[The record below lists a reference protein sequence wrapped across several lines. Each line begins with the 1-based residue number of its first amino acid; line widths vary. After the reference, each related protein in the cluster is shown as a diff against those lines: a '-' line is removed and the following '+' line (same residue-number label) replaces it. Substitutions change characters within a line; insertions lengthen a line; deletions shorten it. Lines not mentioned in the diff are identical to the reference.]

1 MTSSRTNGEG
11 PHTKRSILNLPLAS
25 KETRFTERLLPDP
38 LTPTPSALVAV
49 QGSAPSLLR
58 RSRQVGEGAHF
69 SYTTPLPLEFP
80 YSLEGSAEEE
90 EIEAKEENSE
100 DERKR
105 VEAMSPEEK
114 ENFAMERAK
123 KQMEKVERLMRPYEI
138 LPEMISELAN
148 ENDFDHLKGY
158 LPKGRTSQFF
168 PSARIL
174 GYSKKCLQDCIP
186 DLDIGDLDIWL
197 KEHAKKD
204 GPDVYTSGPMAKTPS
219 KDDKAAI
226 ARYEMSD
233 FLSGRLLGLQLPQ
246 LIDSDVEHG
255 AERGVAEAQHQ
266 RVVRNREGSPE
277 SSKERWERASSTLEK
292 RRKGQPKEYS
302 GYAPWSNAYSG
313 HQFGQWAGQ
322 LGDGRAITLMET
334 YNTKTNERF
343 EIQLK
348 GAGRTPYSRFADG
361 LAVLFSSVREF
372 LASEAM
378 HGLGIPTSRALCLTS
393 LRDISVRREQRNP
406 AAITARLAPIWVRVG
421 SFEHHA
427 IRGEW
432 ESVRMLGEFTCE
444 VGYGWKDVKGE
455 GAKPWAR
462 RLIKECIIRN
472 AKTIA
477 LWQTYGFMHGVMN
490 TDNISLLGLT
500 IDYGPYGFMDIFDR
514 HTICNKSDSE
524 GRYAFHMQPTA
535 AMFVME
541 QLTASLS
548 AIVGFEQKHSRS
560 PRPGELVALSE
571 DEINELGKQTK
582 EEIWSEMKTLFMD
595 TVIEYWQ
602 SAWRKRL
609 ALTENREDDRY
620 SLIEPLTDLMDG
632 YLDMTHILRK
642 LSHLPDFVQGLD
654 ENDQE
659 GIDKFV
665 DSWANWEND
674 LPSYV
679 RDDRKKAAVKWV
691 QTYVKRLHQER
702 NSNNTSIEETRSQI
716 KKDLQRANPSFT
728 LRNWVADEVIERLQ
742 NGDDTEFLQ
751 KILTMCLHPF
761 EPWGEEKR
769 EEQAEEERLC
779 SIGTLLT
786 TNMPS
791 CSS

>member
-1 MTSSRTNGEG
+1 MTSRTTNGEG
-11 PHTKRSILNLPLAS
+11 SLSKRSILNLPLAP
-25 KETRFTERLLPDP
+25 KGTRFTERLLPDP

-49 QGSAPSLLR
+49 EESAPSLLR

-69 SYTTPLPLEFP
+69 SYTTPLALEFP
-80 YSLEGSAEEE
+80 YSLEGNGEEVKNEDAEEDPE
-90 EIEAKEENSE
+90 QET
-100 DERKR
+100 KR
-105 VEAMSPEEK
+105 VEAMSPEER
-114 ENFAMERAK
+114 ETFAMERAK
-123 KQMEKVERLMRPYEI
+123 KQMEKVERLMRPYEVT
-138 LPEMISELAN
+138 PEMVADSASEKDL
-148 ENDFDHLKGY
+148 DRLQGY
-158 LPKGRTSQFF
+158 LPKGRKSQSY

-174 GYSKKCLQDCIP
+174 GYSKECLQDCVP
-186 DLDIGDLDIWL
+186 DLDVGDLDVWL

-204 GPDVYTSGPMAKTPS
+204 GPDVYTSGPMAKTPA
-219 KDDKAAI
+219 KDDKAAL
-226 ARYEMSD
+226 ARYELSD
-233 FLSGRLLGLQLPQ
+233 FLSGRLLGLQLP
-246 LIDSDVEHG
+246 DVKDADIEQG
-255 AERGVAEAQHQ
+255 AERGVAEAQHK
-266 RVVRNREGSPE
+266 RVVRNREGASE
-277 SSKERWERASSTLEK
+277 SSEERWKRASDTLAK
-292 RRKGQPKEYS
+292 RQKGEPKEYS

-334 YNTKTNERF
+334 YNSKTNQRY

-406 AAITARLAPIWVRVG
+406 AAIVARIAPIWVRVG

-427 IRGEW
+427 TRGEW
-432 ESVRMLGEFTCE
+432 ESVRLLGEFTCE
-444 VGYGWKDVKGE
+444 VGYGWKDVTGTA
-455 GAKPWAR
+455 AKPWAE
-462 RLIKECIIRN
+462 RLIKECVIRN

-477 LWQTYGFMHGVMN
+477 LWQVYGFMHGVMN
-490 TDNISLLGLT
+490 TDNISVLGLT

-524 GRYAFHMQPTA
+524 GRYAYHMQPTA

-541 QLTASLS
+541 QLTSSLA
-548 AIVGFEQKHSRS
+548 AIVGFERKHGRP
-560 PRPGELVALSE
+560 PRAGELVALSSS
-571 DEINELGKQTK
+571 EINELGKETNEQ
-582 EEIWSEMKTLFMD
+582 IWTEMKSLFMD
-595 TVIEYWQ
+595 TVIEHWQ
-602 SAWRKRL
+602 DGWRKRL
-609 ALTENREDDRY
+609 ALQEKRDDDRY
-620 SLIEPLTDLMDG
+620 TLIEPLTDVMDG
-632 YLDMTHILRK
+632 YLDMTHTMRK
-642 LSHLPDFVQGLD
+642 LSRLPDFVQTLD
-654 ENDQE
+654 ENDSE

-665 DSWANWEND
+665 ESLANWEND

-691 QTYVKRLHQER
+691 KTYVQRLREER
-702 NSNNTSIEETRSQI
+702 VSEKNTVEQAAQQI
-716 KKDLQRANPSFT
+716 KKDLQAANPSFI

-742 NGDDTEFLQ
+742 NGDDTEFLE
-751 KILTMCLHPF
+751 KVLGMCLHPF
-761 EPWGEEKR
+761 QPWGEEKA
-769 EEQAEEERLC
+769 EGQAEDERLC
-779 SIGTLLT
+779 SLGTLLT